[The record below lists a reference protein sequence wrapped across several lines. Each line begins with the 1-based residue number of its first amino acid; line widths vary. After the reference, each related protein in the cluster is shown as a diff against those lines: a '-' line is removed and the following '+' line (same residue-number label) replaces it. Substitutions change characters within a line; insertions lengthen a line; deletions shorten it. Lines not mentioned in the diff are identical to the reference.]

1 MDILIW
7 GKEKALE
14 KIMTGGGHKTR
25 GYFRLY

>member
-14 KIMTGGGHKTR
+14 KIMTGGHKTR